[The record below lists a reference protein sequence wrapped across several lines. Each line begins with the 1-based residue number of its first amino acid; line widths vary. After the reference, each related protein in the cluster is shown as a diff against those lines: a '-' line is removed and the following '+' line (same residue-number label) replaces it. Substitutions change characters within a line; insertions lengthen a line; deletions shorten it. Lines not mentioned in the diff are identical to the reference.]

1 MNTRL
6 RLMLAIAAAGVG
18 LFSQET
24 AAPRVLRLD
33 LQDAAITPVTERFVV
48 KAIRDA
54 EAQGMKAVVLVLDT
68 PGGLVDSTRGI
79 VKSILASPVPIVVY
93 VAPGGARA
101 ASAGTFIT
109 MAAHVAAMAP
119 GTTIGAAHP
128 VAVGGLPG
136 VPSEPPA
143 KENEK
148 APAERTSSPMEQ
160 KVLNDTVSW
169 ARALAELRGR
179 NAEWMAKAVKDSASV
194 AASEALREGVI
205 DLMAPDVASLLQQ
218 VHGREV
224 VAGGKPVKLE
234 TASAAVTAVEM
245 WWGEQFLAALANP
258 TIAFLLLIF
267 GIYGVIFELYTPGW
281 GVPGTV
287 GLVCLMLGF
296 FSLAILP
303 TNMAGLALMVLALGM
318 LAAEIFVTS
327 YGLLTL
333 GGVICLVTGG
343 LLLVDS
349 PEGFMRVSLSAL
361 VPVAGAIAVISAFL
375 MTGVARTQR
384 LPGSMLEASTGTVAN
399 AAEEFRS
406 VPGGFEGFVRFH
418 GELWKAV
425 SPIPVGPG
433 QPVRIIRRSGLLLEV
448 TPATEQTVVEIGGS
462 KRRQTA

>member
-143 KENEK
+143 KENE
-148 APAERTSSPMEQ
+148 THIS
-160 KVLNDTVSW
+160 
-169 ARALAELRGR
+169 
-179 NAEWMAKAVKDSASV
+179 
-194 AASEALREGVI
+194 I
-205 DLMAPDVASLLQQ
+205 
-218 VHGREV
+218 
-224 VAGGKPVKLE
+224 
-234 TASAAVTAVEM
+234 
-245 WWGEQFLAALANP
+245 
-258 TIAFLLLIF
+258 
-267 GIYGVIFELYTPGW
+267 
-281 GVPGTV
+281 
-287 GLVCLMLGF
+287 
-296 FSLAILP
+296 
-303 TNMAGLALMVLALGM
+303 
-318 LAAEIFVTS
+318 
-327 YGLLTL
+327 LTL
-333 GGVICLVTGG
+333 HCESSDG
-343 LLLVDS
+343 LHHQY
-349 PEGFMRVSLSAL
+349 P
-361 VPVAGAIAVISAFL
+361 
-375 MTGVARTQR
+375 
-384 LPGSMLEASTGTVAN
+384 
-399 AAEEFRS
+399 
-406 VPGGFEGFVRFH
+406 
-418 GELWKAV
+418 
-425 SPIPVGPG
+425 
-433 QPVRIIRRSGLLLEV
+433 
-448 TPATEQTVVEIGGS
+448 
-462 KRRQTA
+462 